1 MPALLSLST
10 LFSLSTLSI
19 LSLYSLYSL
28 SLSTL
33 STLSSLS
40 SLHLLPTL
48 PLSLLSPSFFQ
59 AARGLQRKVFAS
71 VGPTNYITFQDFAD
85 WYTVEGHTVVPW
97 LELLD
102 INKWPHENGASSGGG
117 GDGTVLPVMKRID
130 SLDGWDM
137 EDDDEE
143 EEDHAEN
150 LYKKWTDG
158 Q

>member
-1 MPALLSLST
+1 MPALL
-10 LFSLSTLSI
+10 SLSTLSI

-28 SLSTL
+28 LSSLST
-33 STLSSLS
+33 LS

-48 PLSLLSPSFFQ
+48 PLSLHSPSFFQ

-102 INKWPHENGASSGGG
+102 INKWPHENAASSGGG

-137 EDDDEE
+137 EDDEEE

>member
-10 LFSLSTLSI
+10 LFSLSTLYSL
-19 LSLYSLYSL
+19 LSL
-28 SLSTL
+28 L

-40 SLHLLPTL
+40 LLPTL

-143 EEDHAEN
+143 EEEDHAEN